1 MISAHV
7 LVKNEE
13 NFVWYSVMSVINY
26 VDEILIWDTGS
37 TDNTKEII
45 KEIIVKYPNKI
56 NYKDVGEVNEKK
68 YSEVRQQML
77 DESKY
82 DWIFI
87 WDGDEIWWDN
97 SIEQVV
103 DEMQNNGE
111 RLESIVV
118 PTINLVGDIYHYQE
132 ESAGEYRFGK
142 RKGHLALRFM
152 NRKNIPGLHVFEAYG
167 KEGYA
172 DGEGKPVQNRD
183 QDKMLFIDAPYM
195 HSTHLERSPKDKEVM
210 QRSKKRKYEIGLSF
224 PKDFYYP
231 EVFFKDRSNIV
242 PNIWKN
248 MDFKFKVRAYIE
260 TPLRRLKRR
269 IK

>member
-56 NYKDVGEVNEKK
+56 NYKDVGEGNEKK

-87 WDGDEIWWDN
+87 LDGDEIWWDN
-97 SIEQVV
+97 SIEKVV
-103 DEMQNNGE
+103 DEMQKNGE

-118 PTINLVGDIYHYQE
+118 PTINVVRDIYHY
-132 ESAGEYRFGK
+132 
-142 RKGHLALRFM
+142 H
-152 NRKNIPGLHVFEAYG
+152 
-167 KEGYA
+167 
-172 DGEGKPVQNRD
+172 
-183 QDKMLFIDAPYM
+183 
-195 HSTHLERSPKDKEVM
+195 
-210 QRSKKRKYEIGLSF
+210 
-224 PKDFYYP
+224 
-231 EVFFKDRSNIV
+231 
-242 PNIWKN
+242 
-248 MDFKFKVRAYIE
+248 
-260 TPLRRLKRR
+260 
-269 IK
+269 

>member
-13 NFVWYSVMSVINY
+13 NFVWYSVISVIDY
-26 VDEILIWDTGS
+26 VDEVLIWDTGS

-45 KEIIVKYPNKI
+45 KEIIKKYPNKI

-68 YSEVRQQML
+68 YSEMRQQML

-87 WDGDEIWWDN
+87 LDGDEIYFES
-97 SIEQVV
+97 SIRQITTEIQ
-103 DEMQNNGE
+103 QNENKI
-111 RLESIVV
+111 ESIVV
-118 PTINLVGDIYHYQE
+118 PTLNLIGDMFHYQAE
-132 ESAGEYRFGK
+132 NAGQYKLLG

-152 NRKNIPGLHVFEAYG
+152 NRKNISGLHVFEAYG

-210 QRSKKRKYEIGLSF
+210 QRSNKRKYEIGLSF